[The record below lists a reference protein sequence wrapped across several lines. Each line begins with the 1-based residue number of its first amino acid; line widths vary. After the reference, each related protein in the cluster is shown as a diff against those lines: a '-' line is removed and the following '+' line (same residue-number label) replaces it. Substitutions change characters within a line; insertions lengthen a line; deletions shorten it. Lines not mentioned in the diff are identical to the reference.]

1 MGDRATQRRSV
12 LNAFGPTVIGW
23 AVLFIA
29 VFGLLAVGATRDPG
43 PRSAGDRIDDI
54 SRRVACP
61 TCDGESVYES
71 RATASE
77 NIRAEITA
85 QVSTGERTD
94 DEIIGYIADRFGG
107 QVLLVPRST
116 GIEALAWAIPV
127 AVLICAIAGLGF
139 AFSRWRRA
147 GAVIAPATEADYAAV
162 AEALAA
168 DEHAVPAD
176 LDPERREQPDEH

>member
-1 MGDRATQRRSV
+1 MAEHASGKSKATRA
-12 LNAFGPTVIGW
+12 LGPTVIGW

-54 SRRVACP
+54 SRRIACP

-77 NIRAEITA
+77 SIRSEITA
-85 QVSTGERTD
+85 QVSSGERTD

-127 AVLICAIAGLGF
+127 AVLICAVAGLGF

-147 GAVIAPATEADYAAV
+147 SEVIAPATEEDYAAV
-162 AEALAA
+162 AEALA
-168 DEHAVPAD
+168 D
-176 LDPERREQPDEH
+176 LDPERREHPDEH

>member
-1 MGDRATQRRSV
+1 MTGSAAGSRRALSA
-12 LNAFGPTVIGW
+12 LGPTLVGW

-29 VFGLLAVGATRDPG
+29 VFALLAVGATRDPG

-54 SRRVACP
+54 SRRIACP

-77 NIRAEITA
+77 SIRSEITA

-107 QVLLVPRST
+107 QVLLVPRSS

-127 AVLICAIAGLGF
+127 AVLICAVAGLGF

-147 GAVIAPATEADYAAV
+147 GEVTPPATEEDYAAV
-162 AEALAA
+162 AEALA
-168 DEHAVPAD
+168 D
-176 LDPERREQPDEH
+176 LDPETREHPDEH